1 MNDLRNQLRSFL
13 VGHFLFGEDNGMAD
27 TASLLE
33 IGVLDSTGVLELVSH
48 LEETYGFKVG
58 DDELIPENL
67 DSVESLVAF
76 VEAKTAGASAAAA
89 S

>member
-1 MNDLRNQLRSFL
+1 MNDLRNPLRSFL

-27 TASLLE
+27 NASLLE
-33 IGVLDSTGVLELVSH
+33 TGVLDSTGVLELVSH

-76 VEAKTAGASAAAA
+76 VQSKTSAPSAAAV